1 MKKLLII
8 LLLIVGCIY
17 GNVDSTKTQ
26 ENNYKYILETGGKTA
41 FYIID
46 YKIIN
51 DDINITKDGENWE
64 MHPLA
69 QIKQI
74 TDLNGIIAWEMKGD
88 KFYIPIDKIDT
99 NIMSHSEKLIFNNKL
114 NLYKKQKK
122 SPFFGIASSTFL
134 PLAGH
139 LYVDKWKKGLVFEIT
154 ELGLV
159 TLGMLPIGLN
169 IIVQSTTFNG
179 EFEGDPNNPPKN
191 TKYLEMTNFTKACFV
206 GASIIHLLKVFD
218 VYVEVKKYNTK
229 LFKSIYYNEEPQT
242 LGFKLQP
249 TYQGANLTMSYAFN

>member
-1 MKKLLII
+1 MIRRLII
-8 LLLIVGCIY
+8 LLLIVGCVY
-17 GNVDSTKTQ
+17 GIVDSTKTK

-51 DDINITKDGENWE
+51 DEINITKDGSNWE
-64 MHPLA
+64 VYPLA

-74 TDLNGIIAWEMKGD
+74 TDLNGIISWEMKED
-88 KFYIPIDKIDT
+88 KFYTPIDKIDT

-114 NLYKKQKK
+114 NIYKKQKK
-122 SPFFGIASSTFL
+122 NPLLGVAYSTFL
-134 PLAGH
+134 PFAGH

-154 ELGLV
+154 EFGLF
-159 TLGMLPIGLN
+159 TFGILPYGFQVLMFG
-169 IIVQSTTFNG
+169 QQTFFDSPN
-179 EFEGDPNNPPKN
+179 PNNPPNKTN
-191 TKYLEMTNFTKACFV
+191 HLEMTSFTKACFV

-218 VYVEVKKYNTK
+218 VYVEVKKYNNK

>member
-1 MKKLLII
+1 MIRRLII
-8 LLLIVGCIY
+8 LLLIVGCLY

-26 ENNYKYILETGGKTA
+26 ENNYKYILETRGKTA

-51 DDINITKDGENWE
+51 DDINITKDGKNWE
-64 MHPLA
+64 IYPLA

-74 TDLNGIIAWEMKGD
+74 TDLNGIIAWEMKED

-99 NIMSHSEKLIFNNKL
+99 NIMSDSEKLIFNNKL

-122 SPFFGIASSTFL
+122 SPLLGIAYSTFL
-134 PLAGH
+134 PFAGH

-154 ELGLV
+154 ELGLF
-159 TLGMLPIGLN
+159 TLGTGF
-169 IIVQSTTFNG
+169 VASQVVGSVYFQSPD
-179 EFEGDPNNPPKN
+179 DPNQNRTKN
-191 TKYLEMTNFTKACFV
+191 NIEMTNFTKACFV
-206 GASIIHLLKVFD
+206 GASVIHLLKVFD
-218 VYVEVKKYNTK
+218 VYVEVKKYNNK